1 MDTNRRTDDMAQ
13 AEAFVV
19 SDLHLG
25 AGDADPELEDF
36 DQDDKFAEFV
46 AQIAGPGVT
55 LFING
60 DFIDFAQIPPYEVP
74 TPHHLLWAE
83 AASLVKVQRATD
95 AHALVFSALAGLLA
109 KGGALRLHIGNHD
122 LDLAWPSV
130 QAHLRTLLQPG
141 SPDALQ
147 FITTFSR
154 YHGVHIEHGHMF
166 TPENV
171 TNDAEAFI
179 HEWPEGSGDRYL
191 ERVWG
196 TDFMLQ
202 FYNDLERTYPF
213 ADAVKPMVAV
223 LYHGLRNRW
232 VRARE
237 VVRLVLFLKRRGIPL
252 SAITSAVL
260 GPEEP
265 GFTDVLA
272 AFQEDEWQDAVVQRS
287 NQDPDFLAE
296 VDAEVKRLPENERAI
311 VATPRKVEV
320 GAGAGVVEEQGA
332 TLGIFRED
340 RELRAARAR
349 FAEPG
354 VTHAVYGHTHA
365 VVDGALEGRLFNPGT
380 WLPRLDLSSPV
391 VTAKIKAHG
400 LTLDMLQDPALY
412 IADRRAVH
420 IIPDPPRTAKVRLI
434 TAV

>member
-1 MDTNRRTDDMAQ
+1 MAK

-25 AGDADPELEDF
+25 AGDVEPELEDF

-46 AQIAGPGVT
+46 EQIAGPNVT
-55 LFING
+55 LFVNG
-60 DFIDFAQIPPYEVP
+60 DFIDFAQIPPYDVP
-74 TPHHLLWAE
+74 KPHHLLWTE
-83 AASLVKVQRATD
+83 AVSLVKVQRASD
-95 AHALVFSALAGLLA
+95 AHAQAFSALAGFLA
-109 KGGALRLHIGNHD
+109 KGGTLCLHIGNHD

-130 QAHLRTLLQPG
+130 QTYLRTLLRPG
-141 SPDALQ
+141 NPNALQ

-166 TPENV
+166 TPENA
-171 TNDAEAFI
+171 TNNAEAFI
-179 HEWPEGSGDRYL
+179 HEWPEGSGDRFL

-202 FYNDLERTYPF
+202 FYNDLERSHPF

-232 VRARE
+232 VGARE

-252 SAITSAVL
+252 TAITSAVL

-265 GFTDVLA
+265 GFSDVLA
-272 AFQEDEWQDAVVQRS
+272 AFQEDEWQDAITQRF
-287 NQDPDFLAE
+287 NEDPDFLAQVE
-296 VDAEVKRLPENERAI
+296 TEVKRLPENEQAI
-311 VATPRKVEV
+311 VATPRRVEV
-320 GAGAGVVEEQGA
+320 GAGAGIAEEQGA

-349 FAEPG
+349 LAEPS
-354 VTHAVYGHTHA
+354 VTHAVYGHTHE

-380 WLPRLDLSSPV
+380 WLPHLDLSSPV
-391 VTAKIKAHG
+391 VTAKIKTHG
-400 LTLDMLQDPALY
+400 LTLDMLQHPALY
-412 IADRRAVH
+412 VADRQVVH
-420 IIPDPPRTAKVRLI
+420 IVPDPPRTVKVRLMA
-434 TAV
+434 AV